1 MNNKVK
7 KGETMTTTTTIT
19 NKSSSL
25 WNVEETDAARHALLA
40 LQGVHASLHY
50 LRGVLAADTALYRP
64 SVAGILRR
72 IEISASCRE
81 RLESCIEHTLG
92 TRGGQ
97 ENRRSGG
104 NAVAVSMAVALHDVL
119 RSIDQRLSSIESK
132 HGVDWVFESVSMHG
146 EGKTCGVAV
155 EGRVAHQRG
164 LSVLTVAVLTST
176 IQKSLRI
183 LSNAFVPLLSLSLS
197 AVDDEKW
204 DGDGDGGR
212 DGDGDKEG
220 GDDHPMTTREWLSTL
235 HRIVRR
241 EYAEDAWTR
250 DMIEYVYG
258 RVVAPYLAFLCQWA
272 FSINALPIPATA
284 NGQYDTVVAP
294 FLTTLHCFEK
304 NEWQQDGLHI
314 PAPLPDCLEDETGMS
329 SPLLLWTRLVNT
341 GLQLR
346 LLHSVGDAY
355 GCIDVVGALCEGWV
369 TVDDCAD
376 GDDGGS
382 GFFLRMTHQSC
393 GWLHDI
399 NDDDGTSSIK
409 IQTLG
414 EEEETRMMDAIL
426 NDSEA
431 ARKKKVAVER
441 WLRVLQQQRNREI
454 DEARAI
460 ATGVVRQKSL
470 AM

>member
-1 MNNKVK
+1 
-7 KGETMTTTTTIT
+7 
-19 NKSSSL
+19 
-25 WNVEETDAARHALLA
+25 
-40 LQGVHASLHY
+40 
-50 LRGVLAADTALYRP
+50 
-64 SVAGILRR
+64 
-72 IEISASCRE
+72 
-81 RLESCIEHTLG
+81 
-92 TRGGQ
+92 
-97 ENRRSGG
+97 
-104 NAVAVSMAVALHDVL
+104 
-119 RSIDQRLSSIESK
+119 
-132 HGVDWVFESVSMHG
+132 
-146 EGKTCGVAV
+146 
-155 EGRVAHQRG
+155 
-164 LSVLTVAVLTST
+164 
-176 IQKSLRI
+176 
-183 LSNAFVPLLSLSLS
+183 
-197 AVDDEKW
+197 
-204 DGDGDGGR
+204 
-212 DGDGDKEG
+212 
-220 GDDHPMTTREWLSTL
+220 
-235 HRIVRR
+235 
-241 EYAEDAWTR
+241 
-250 DMIEYVYG
+250 
-258 RVVAPYLAFLCQWA
+258 
-272 FSINALPIPATA
+272 
-284 NGQYDTVVAP
+284 
-294 FLTTLHCFEK
+294 
-304 NEWQQDGLHI
+304 
-314 PAPLPDCLEDETGMS
+314 MS